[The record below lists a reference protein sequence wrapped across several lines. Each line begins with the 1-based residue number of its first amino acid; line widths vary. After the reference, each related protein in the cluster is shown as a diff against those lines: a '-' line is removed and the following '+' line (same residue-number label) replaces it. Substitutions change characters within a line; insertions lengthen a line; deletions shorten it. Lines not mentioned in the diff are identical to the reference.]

1 MKKTN
6 LYHAPTSPDSV
17 TAGLVSTALSTAGL
31 NASNNPRDMLARVDR
46 AVSSLHLL
54 PDFARYPRRTD
65 WAGRNI
71 EQLCEIH
78 KEGTLAPTDIASH
91 PVARMSLW
99 ELIEAFI
106 DLVGTSTIE
115 SGMHTISI
123 ARSLTYREAVLAGDK
138 HADRL
143 FPSSLVLDE
152 TIFSDIDRE
161 LKWGNDTSLEIRTN
175 RINHVWT
182 ILYAAAAAGE
192 NPSTEHAVLLL
203 NTPPVIA
210 AIYAILSVYRGTLY
224 TFDPSGDSWNFVLTD
239 HVATYIALILLHCGV
254 DDTEMVLSD
263 AESGMFVKGLS
274 SSRPEIV
281 MEGFVDT
288 AESLLEID

>member
-31 NASNNPRDMLARVDR
+31 NASNNPRDMLNRIDR
-46 AVSSLHLL
+46 AVSGLHLL

-71 EQLCEIH
+71 DQLCEIH
-78 KEGTLAPTDIASH
+78 KEGTLAPTDLASH

-99 ELIEAFI
+99 ELMEAFI

-192 NPSTEHAVLLL
+192 NPSTEHAVHLL
-203 NTPPVIA
+203 NTPPVTA

-224 TFDPSGDSWNFVLTD
+224 TFDPSGDPWNFVLTD

>member
-31 NASNNPRDMLARVDR
+31 NASNNPRDMLNRIDR
-46 AVSSLHLL
+46 AVSGLHLL

-71 EQLCEIH
+71 DQLCEIH

-99 ELIEAFI
+99 ELMEAFI

-192 NPSTEHAVLLL
+192 NPSTEHAVHLL

-224 TFDPSGDSWNFVLTD
+224 TLDPSGDPWNFVLTD

>member
-31 NASNNPRDMLARVDR
+31 NASNNPRDMLNRIDR
-46 AVSSLHLL
+46 AVSGLHLL

-71 EQLCEIH
+71 DQLCEIH

-99 ELIEAFI
+99 ELMEAFI

-123 ARSLTYREAVLAGDK
+123 ARSLTYRESVLAGDK

-192 NPSTEHAVLLL
+192 NPSTEHAVHLL

-210 AIYAILSVYRGTLY
+210 AIYAIVSVYRGTLY
-224 TFDPSGDSWNFVLTD
+224 TLDPSGDPWNFVLTD

>member
-6 LYHAPTSPDSV
+6 LYNAPTSPDSV

-31 NASNNPRDMLARVDR
+31 NASNNPRDMLNRVDR
-46 AVSSLHLL
+46 AVSALHLT
-54 PDFARYPRRTD
+54 PDFSRFPRRDD

-78 KEGTLAPTDIASH
+78 MEGTLAPTDLASH

-99 ELIEAFI
+99 ELMEEFI

-123 ARSLTYREAVLAGDK
+123 ARSLTYRTATLAGDK

-143 FPSSLVLDE
+143 FPPSLTLNIP
-152 TIFSDIDRE
+152 IFSDLDRKY
-161 LKWGNDTSLEIRTN
+161 KWGKDASLEIRTN

-182 ILYAAAAAGE
+182 VLYAAAAAGKH
-192 NPSTEHAVLLL
+192 PSTEHAVHLL

-210 AIYAILSVYRGTLY
+210 AIYAILSVYRGKLY
-224 TFDPSGDSWNFVLTD
+224 TYDPSCDPWNFVLTD

>member
-46 AVSSLHLL
+46 AVSGLHLL

-143 FPSSLVLDE
+143 FPPSLVLDE

-192 NPSTEHAVLLL
+192 NPSTEHAVHLL

-224 TFDPSGDSWNFVLTD
+224 TLDPSGDPWNFVLTD
-239 HVATYIALILLHCGV
+239 HVATYIALILLHCGI

>member
-31 NASNNPRDMLARVDR
+31 NASNNPRDMLNRIDR
-46 AVSSLHLL
+46 AVSGLHLL

-71 EQLCEIH
+71 DQLCEIH

-99 ELIEAFI
+99 ELMEAFI

-192 NPSTEHAVLLL
+192 NPSTEHAVHLL

-210 AIYAILSVYRGTLY
+210 AIYAIVSVYRGTLY
-224 TFDPSGDSWNFVLTD
+224 TLDPSGDPWNFVLTN

>member
-46 AVSSLHLL
+46 AVSGLHLL

-71 EQLCEIH
+71 DQLCEIH

-99 ELIEAFI
+99 ELMEAFI

-192 NPSTEHAVLLL
+192 NPSTEHAVHLL

-224 TFDPSGDSWNFVLTD
+224 TFDPSGDPWNFVLTD

-263 AESGMFVKGLS
+263 AESGMFVQGLS
-274 SSRPEIV
+274 SSRPEMV

-288 AESLLEID
+288 AEALLEID

>member
-31 NASNNPRDMLARVDR
+31 NASNNPRDMLNRIDR
-46 AVSSLHLL
+46 AVSGLHLL

-71 EQLCEIH
+71 DQLCEIH

-99 ELIEAFI
+99 ELMEAFI

-192 NPSTEHAVLLL
+192 NPSTEHAVHLL

-210 AIYAILSVYRGTLY
+210 AIYAIVSVYRGTLY
-224 TFDPSGDSWNFVLTD
+224 TLDPSGDPWNFVLTD

>member
-6 LYHAPTSPDSV
+6 LYNAPTSPDSV

-46 AVSSLHLL
+46 AVSALHLA
-54 PDFARYPRRTD
+54 PDFSRFPRRSD

-99 ELIEAFI
+99 ELMDSFI
-106 DLVGTSTIE
+106 TLVGADTIDK
-115 SGMHTISI
+115 GMHTVSI
-123 ARSLTYREAVLAGDK
+123 ARSLTYREAILAGDE

-143 FPSSLVLDE
+143 FPSSMVLDE
-152 TIFSDIDRE
+152 PIFSDLNRTFQ
-161 LKWGNDTSLEIRTN
+161 WGKDASLEIRTN

-182 ILYAAAAAGE
+182 ILYAAATAG
-192 NPSTEHAVLLL
+192 NHPSTEHAVHLL

-224 TFDPSGDSWNFVLTD
+224 TFDPSGDPWNFVLTD

-263 AESGMFVKGLS
+263 AESGMFVQGLS
-274 SSRPEIV
+274 SSRPEMV

-288 AESLLEID
+288 AEALLEID

>member
-6 LYHAPTSPDSV
+6 LYNAPTSPDSV

-46 AVSSLHLL
+46 TVSALHLT
-54 PDFARYPRRTD
+54 PDFSRFPRRDD

-71 EQLCEIH
+71 EKLCEIH
-78 KEGTLAPTDIASH
+78 KEGTLAPTDLASH

-99 ELIEAFI
+99 ELMEEFI
-106 DLVGTSTIE
+106 DLVGTATLE

-123 ARSLTYREAVLAGDK
+123 ARSLTYRTATLAGDK

-143 FPSSLVLDE
+143 FPPSLTLSIP
-152 TIFSDIDRE
+152 IFSELDRKY
-161 LKWGNDTSLEIRTN
+161 KWGKDASLEIRTN

-182 ILYAAAAAGE
+182 VLYAAAAAG
-192 NPSTEHAVLLL
+192 NHPSTEHAVHLL

-210 AIYAILSVYRGTLY
+210 AIYAILSVYHGKLY
-224 TFDPSGDSWNFVLTD
+224 TYDPSCDPWNFVLTD
-239 HVATYIALILLHCGV
+239 HVATYTALILLHCGV
-254 DDTEMVLSD
+254 DDTELVLSD

-288 AESLLEID
+288 VETLLGID

>member
-46 AVSSLHLL
+46 AVSGLHLL

-71 EQLCEIH
+71 DQLCEIH

-99 ELIEAFI
+99 ELMEAFI

-192 NPSTEHAVLLL
+192 NPSTEHAVHLL

-224 TFDPSGDSWNFVLTD
+224 TLDPSGDPWNFVLTD

>member
-46 AVSSLHLL
+46 AVSGLHLL

-71 EQLCEIH
+71 DQLCEIH

-99 ELIEAFI
+99 ELMEAFI
-106 DLVGTSTIE
+106 GLVGTSTIE

-192 NPSTEHAVLLL
+192 NPSTEHAVYLL

-224 TFDPSGDSWNFVLTD
+224 TLDPSGDPWNFVLTD

>member
-46 AVSSLHLL
+46 AVSGLHLL

-71 EQLCEIH
+71 DQLCEIH

-99 ELIEAFI
+99 ELMEAFI

-192 NPSTEHAVLLL
+192 NPSTEHAVHLL

-224 TFDPSGDSWNFVLTD
+224 TLDPSGDPWNFVLTD
-239 HVATYIALILLHCGV
+239 HVATYIALILLHCGI

>member
-46 AVSSLHLL
+46 AVSGLHLL

-71 EQLCEIH
+71 DQLCEIH

-99 ELIEAFI
+99 ELMEAFI

-192 NPSTEHAVLLL
+192 NPSTEHAVHLL

-210 AIYAILSVYRGTLY
+210 AIYAIVSVYRGTLY
-224 TFDPSGDSWNFVLTD
+224 TLDPSGDPWNFVLTD

>member
-31 NASNNPRDMLARVDR
+31 NASNNPRDMLNRIDR
-46 AVSSLHLL
+46 AVSGLHLL

-71 EQLCEIH
+71 DQLCEIH

-99 ELIEAFI
+99 ELMEAFI

-123 ARSLTYREAVLAGDK
+123 ARSLTYREAILAGDK

-192 NPSTEHAVLLL
+192 NPSTEHAVHLL

-210 AIYAILSVYRGTLY
+210 AIYAIVSVYRGTLY
-224 TFDPSGDSWNFVLTD
+224 TLDPSGDPWNFVLTD

>member
-46 AVSSLHLL
+46 AVSGLHLL

-71 EQLCEIH
+71 DQLCEIH
-78 KEGTLAPTDIASH
+78 KEGTLAPTDLASH

-99 ELIEAFI
+99 ELMEAFI

-192 NPSTEHAVLLL
+192 NPSTEHAVHLL
-203 NTPPVIA
+203 NTPPVTA

-224 TFDPSGDSWNFVLTD
+224 TFDPSGDPWNFVLTD